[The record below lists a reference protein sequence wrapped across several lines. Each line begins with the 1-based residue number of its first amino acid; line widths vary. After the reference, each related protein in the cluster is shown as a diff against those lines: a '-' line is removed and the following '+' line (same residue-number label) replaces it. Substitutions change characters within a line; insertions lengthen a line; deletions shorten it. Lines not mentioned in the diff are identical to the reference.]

1 MIFLYYIQETDKP
14 NVIFKFFNI
23 IRLQAD
29 KIILP
34 IKGEKI
40 TDKKAEKLAK
50 KTKKILNQTIG
61 KKIVISEQIEK
72 QENYVNLLYTYDFE
86 IMEGRWLFEV
96 LSCKAL
102 DYIAKKK
109 NLKKQEIRNNYFN
122 Q

>member
-1 MIFLYYIQETDKP
+1 MKVIFLYYIQETDKP

-50 KTKKILNQTIG
+50 KTKKNI
-61 KKIVISEQIEK
+61 KS
-72 QENYVNLLYTYDFE
+72 DH
-86 IMEGRWLFEV
+86 R
-96 LSCKAL
+96 
-102 DYIAKKK
+102 KK
-109 NLKKQEIRNNYFN
+109 NSN
-122 Q
+122 